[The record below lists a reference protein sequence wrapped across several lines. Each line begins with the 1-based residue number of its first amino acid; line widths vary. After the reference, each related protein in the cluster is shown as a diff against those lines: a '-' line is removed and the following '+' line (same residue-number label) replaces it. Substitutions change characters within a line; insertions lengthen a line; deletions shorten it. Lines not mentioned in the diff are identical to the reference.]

1 MAEGEER
8 PSGGGDDENG
18 EERPSGGGD
27 DENGKYPIGFR
38 FEPTTEELVEF
49 YLLPRLLGE
58 PTVPNEFVIE
68 ADAYGCDPEILTGKA
83 CMPLP

>member
-1 MAEGEER
+1 MAE
-8 PSGGGDDENG
+8 G

-38 FEPTTEELVEF
+38 FKPTTEELVEF
-49 YLLPRLLGE
+49 YLLPKLLHE

-68 ADAYGCDPEILTGKA
+68 ADAYGCDPEILTGTAIQHA
-83 CMPLP
+83 CHCHHLTLNC